1 MSIQGIQNEKYTG
14 TIEES
19 KLGDST
25 QNMYELDLEDG
36 VVENTDKTTQRS
48 CVSKNLE
55 FLTDVNFKFVRSVFS
70 LKKVLC
76 PFTFRKFVLWVVY
89 AILFLFI
96 TGYGSQ
102 LLELLGVP
110 QFPSAYKFAE
120 KGWLADYTIILVIV
134 TSIDPVYML
143 LSVFFGKSTDKDL
156 NKNHDKLPKNK
167 SQCENMALVIVC
179 HNSSGFIEGT
189 VRSALVHF
197 KPENVYIADNGN
209 SENPTDDTNEVI
221 HKLDPNINY
230 RWVNKGNKSLSQFL
244 TVKKLMEIDDI
255 KYVMVI
261 DDDTKIPAELSTPIE
276 KFDDITK
283 GIMYGIRAVDD
294 EGKQE
299 SIWTRWQ
306 DMEFKIGDFIKK
318 FQTKYGSVLFPHGA
332 VSLWE
337 KEMIY
342 DILAESD
349 TIFYV
354 EDGKMGMHLSR
365 NGYKLHY
372 CQDVIFE
379 TLTPS
384 SLIGKSPNF
393 YEQRVRSWDF
403 GEHMAIFKH
412 FKSFFL
418 GYVRKSIFGTLMM
431 KISQLYLL
439 ITIIND
445 WIKVPIII
453 VYTSRRPWFFL
464 AIVMANIILNLLVV
478 CIWNYWS
485 CRNRPD
491 VRVGFMTIWTSPIYR
506 LITTITRILSVF
518 YCCFIYW
525 TNYKAHEYNK
535 PGTLP
540 DEYIQKLDKFNDEP
554 IPHVVSPMW
563 VR

>member
-1 MSIQGIQNEKYTG
+1 
-14 TIEES
+14 
-19 KLGDST
+19 
-25 QNMYELDLEDG
+25 MYDVDMEGG
-36 VVENTDKTTQRS
+36 VVKMTEEKTPHKSTLSR
-48 CVSKNLE
+48 NLD
-55 FLTDVNFKFVRSVFS
+55 FLTDVDFDFLKTVFT
-70 LKKVLC
+70 LKRVLC

-110 QFPSAYKFAE
+110 QFPSVYKFAE
-120 KGWLADYTIILVIV
+120 KAWLVDYTAILVIV
-134 TSIDPVYML
+134 TSIDPVYIL
-143 LSVFFGKSTDKDL
+143 LSVFFGKSTAKDL
-156 NKNHDKLPKNK
+156 NKNHDNLAKNI
-167 SQCENMALVIVC
+167 SQCNNMALVIVC
-179 HNSSGFIEGT
+179 HNSAGFIEGT
-189 VRSALVHF
+189 LRSALVHF

-209 SENPTDDTNEVI
+209 SENPTDDTKEVG
-221 HKLDPNINY
+221 HRVDPNINY

-244 TVKKLMEIDDI
+244 TVKKLMGIDDI

-261 DDDTKIPAELSTPIE
+261 DDDTHIPVELSTPIE

-283 GIMYGIRAVDD
+283 GIMYGIRGIDD
-294 EGKQE
+294 EGKQDT
-299 SIWTRWQ
+299 IWTKWQ
-306 DMEFKIGDFIKK
+306 DMEFKIGDFVKK
-318 FQTKYGSVLFPHGA
+318 FQDKYGTVLFPHGA

-337 KEMIY
+337 KDMIY
-342 DILAESD
+342 EILAESD

-372 CQDVIFE
+372 CQDVMFD

-393 YEQRVRSWDF
+393 YQQRVRSWDF

-412 FKSFFL
+412 LKSFFV

-431 KISQLYLL
+431 KVSQLYLL
-439 ITIIND
+439 MTIIND

-453 VYTSRRPWFFL
+453 AYTSRRPSFFMVV
-464 AIVMANIILNLLVV
+464 VMANIVLNLLIV
-478 CIWNYWS
+478 CVWNYWS

-491 VRVGFMTIWTSPIYR
+491 IRVGFVTILTSPIYR
-506 LITTITRILSVF
+506 LITTITRVLSVF

-525 TNYKAHEYNK
+525 TNFK
-535 PGTLP
+535 PLP
-540 DEYIQKLDKFNDEP
+540 FKNPGILSDEYLNELDKYNQEP
-554 IPHVVSPMW
+554 SIPETLA
-563 VR
+563 